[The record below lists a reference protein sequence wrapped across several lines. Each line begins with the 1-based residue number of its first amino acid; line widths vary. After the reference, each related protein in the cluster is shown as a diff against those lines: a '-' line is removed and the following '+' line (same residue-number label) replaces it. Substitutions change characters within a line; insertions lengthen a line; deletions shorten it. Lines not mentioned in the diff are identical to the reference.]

1 MIVIKILVALDN
13 NEIKEK
19 LNIKYGNKVYNYD
32 FSYKE
37 DVIEYL
43 KRYSD
48 DYIILTRLDL
58 PGNISYKEY
67 ILSLKKLSNK
77 SKIVIILN
85 KLNIDDRK
93 FLYANEIFN
102 IIEGNEIDIDVIY
115 NQIETED
122 KVVYKTI
129 YKKPN
134 ENNTRRSIAVLGT
147 NGAGKSFVSYL
158 IANSIAKY
166 TKKDV
171 ALISMDSK
179 NSCQE
184 ILGNINCIDYEISE
198 YINEIS
204 KNEENIEKYVNQ
216 SNYYKNLWYIISK
229 NNYNQKNNNNINI
242 KKFIENLENK
252 YNYVVF
258 DTSTCYLNTDVSQL
272 IDWVDEIIFVINP
285 NYISLKQA
293 KFLLDFLSNSL
304 NVKNNKIKIVV
315 NKIGEFSLDIR
326 QIKSIL
332 KLDNKIMNI
341 KYLKMVE
348 GYINGII
355 YDNVFCH
362 KLQERLF
369 DFYQLN
375 KIVGR

>member
-134 ENNTRRSIAVLGT
+134 ENNTKRSIAVLGT

-184 ILGNINCIDYEISE
+184 ILGNINCIDYETSE

-204 KNEENIEKYVNQ
+204 KNEENVEKYVNQ

-369 DFYQLN
+369 EFLSI
-375 KIVGR
+375 K

>member
-129 YKKPN
+129 YKKQN

-184 ILGNINCIDYEISE
+184 ILGNINCIDYETSE

-204 KNEENIEKYVNQ
+204 KNEENVEKYVNQ

-293 KFLLDFLSNSL
+293 KFLLEFLSNSL

-341 KYLKMVE
+341 KYLKMLE

-369 DFYQLN
+369 EFLSI
-375 KIVGR
+375 K

>member
-13 NEIKEK
+13 KEIKEK

-184 ILGNINCIDYEISE
+184 ILGNINCIDFETSE

-204 KNEENIEKYVNQ
+204 KNEENVEKYVNQ

-362 KLQERLF
+362 KLQERLLEF
-369 DFYQLN
+369 LSI
-375 KIVGR
+375 K

>member
-134 ENNTRRSIAVLGT
+134 ENNTKRSIAVLGT

-184 ILGNINCIDYEISE
+184 ILGNINCIDYETSE

-204 KNEENIEKYVNQ
+204 KNEENVEKYVNQ

-304 NVKNNKIKIVV
+304 NVKNNKIKVVV

-369 DFYQLN
+369 DFLSI
-375 KIVGR
+375 K

>member
-13 NEIKEK
+13 KEIKEK

-204 KNEENIEKYVNQ
+204 KNEENVEKYVNQ

-369 DFYQLN
+369 EFLSI
-375 KIVGR
+375 K

>member
-115 NQIETED
+115 NQIQTED

-184 ILGNINCIDYEISE
+184 ILGNINCIDYEIGE

-204 KNEENIEKYVNQ
+204 KNEENVEKYVNQ

-293 KFLLDFLSNSL
+293 KFLLEFLSNSL

-369 DFYQLN
+369 EFLSI
-375 KIVGR
+375 K

>member
-13 NEIKEK
+13 KEIKEK

-184 ILGNINCIDYEISE
+184 ILGNINCIDYETSE
-198 YINEIS
+198 YINGIS
-204 KNEENIEKYVNQ
+204 KNEENVEKYVNQ

-341 KYLKMVE
+341 KYLKMLE

-369 DFYQLN
+369 EFLSI
-375 KIVGR
+375 K

>member
-13 NEIKEK
+13 KEIKEK

-85 KLNIDDRK
+85 KLNIDDKK

-184 ILGNINCIDYEISE
+184 ILGNINCIDYETSE

-204 KNEENIEKYVNQ
+204 KNEENLEKYVNQ

-242 KKFIENLENK
+242 KKFFEKLENK

-332 KLDNKIMNI
+332 KFDNKIMNI
-341 KYLKMVE
+341 KYLKMLE

-369 DFYQLN
+369 EFLSI
-375 KIVGR
+375 K

>member
-184 ILGNINCIDYEISE
+184 ILGNINCIDYETSE

-272 IDWVDEIIFVINP
+272 IDWVDEIFFVINP

-332 KLDNKIMNI
+332 KLDNKILNI

-369 DFYQLN
+369 EFLSI
-375 KIVGR
+375 K

>member
-115 NQIETED
+115 NQIQTED

-184 ILGNINCIDYEISE
+184 ILGNINCIDYETSE

-204 KNEENIEKYVNQ
+204 KNEENVEKYVNQ

-272 IDWVDEIIFVINP
+272 IDWIDEIIFVINP

-304 NVKNNKIKIVV
+304 NAKNNKIKIVV

-341 KYLKMVE
+341 KYLKMLE

-369 DFYQLN
+369 EFLSI
-375 KIVGR
+375 K

>member
-1 MIVIKILVALDN
+1 MIVIKILAALDN

-115 NQIETED
+115 NQIQTED

-184 ILGNINCIDYEISE
+184 ILGNINCIDYETSE

-204 KNEENIEKYVNQ
+204 KNEKNVEKYVNQ

-272 IDWVDEIIFVINP
+272 IDWVDEIFFVINP

-341 KYLKMVE
+341 KYLKMLE

-369 DFYQLN
+369 EFLSI
-375 KIVGR
+375 K

>member
-115 NQIETED
+115 NQIQTED

-184 ILGNINCIDYEISE
+184 ILGNINCIDYETSE

-204 KNEENIEKYVNQ
+204 KNEENVEKYVNQ

-258 DTSTCYLNTDVSQL
+258 DTSTYYLNTDVSQL
-272 IDWVDEIIFVINP
+272 IDWVDEIFFVINP

-304 NVKNNKIKIVV
+304 NMKNNKIKIVV
-315 NKIGEFSLDIR
+315 NKIGGFSLDIR

-369 DFYQLN
+369 EFLSI
-375 KIVGR
+375 K

>member
-184 ILGNINCIDYEISE
+184 ILGNINCIDYETSE

-204 KNEENIEKYVNQ
+204 KNEENVEKYVNQ

-293 KFLLDFLSNSL
+293 KFLLEFLSNSL

-369 DFYQLN
+369 EFLSI
-375 KIVGR
+375 K

>member
-115 NQIETED
+115 NQIETQD

-184 ILGNINCIDYEISE
+184 ILGNINCIDYEIGE

-204 KNEENIEKYVNQ
+204 KNEENVEKYVNQ

-229 NNYNQKNNNNINI
+229 NKYNQKNNNNINI

-272 IDWVDEIIFVINP
+272 INWVDEIIFVINP

-304 NVKNNKIKIVV
+304 NVKNNKIKVVV

-341 KYLKMVE
+341 KYLKMLE

-369 DFYQLN
+369 DFLSI
-375 KIVGR
+375 K

>member
-184 ILGNINCIDYEISE
+184 ILGNINCIDYETSE

-204 KNEENIEKYVNQ
+204 KNEENVEKYVNQ

-252 YNYVVF
+252 YNYVIF

-272 IDWVDEIIFVINP
+272 IDWVDEIFFVINP

-355 YDNVFCH
+355 YDNVFCY

-369 DFYQLN
+369 EFLSI
-375 KIVGR
+375 K

>member
-129 YKKPN
+129 YKKQN

-184 ILGNINCIDYEISE
+184 ILGNINCIDYETSE

-204 KNEENIEKYVNQ
+204 KNEENVEKYVNQ

-272 IDWVDEIIFVINP
+272 IDWVDEIFFVINP

-369 DFYQLN
+369 EFLSI
-375 KIVGR
+375 K

>member
-13 NEIKEK
+13 KEIKEK

-58 PGNISYKEY
+58 PGNISYKDY
-67 ILSLKKLSNK
+67 ILNLKNLSNN
-77 SKIVIILN
+77 SKLVIILN

-129 YKKPN
+129 YKQPN
-134 ENNTRRSIAVLGT
+134 ENNTKRSIAVLGT

-184 ILGNINCIDYEISE
+184 ILGNINCIDYETSE

-204 KNEENIEKYVNQ
+204 KNEENVEKYVNQ

-242 KKFIENLENK
+242 KKFIENLEIK

-304 NVKNNKIKIVV
+304 NVKNNKIKVVV

-369 DFYQLN
+369 EFLSI
-375 KIVGR
+375 K

>member
-77 SKIVIILN
+77 GKIVIILN

-115 NQIETED
+115 NQIETEH

-184 ILGNINCIDYEISE
+184 ILGNINCIDYETSE

-204 KNEENIEKYVNQ
+204 KNEENVEKYVNQ

-304 NVKNNKIKIVV
+304 NVKNNKIKVVV

-369 DFYQLN
+369 EFLSI
-375 KIVGR
+375 K

>member
-115 NQIETED
+115 NQIETQD

-158 IANSIAKY
+158 IANIIAKY

-184 ILGNINCIDYEISE
+184 ILGNINCVDYETSE

-204 KNEENIEKYVNQ
+204 KNEENVEKYVNQ

-252 YNYVVF
+252 YNYVIF

-272 IDWVDEIIFVINP
+272 IDWVDEIFFVINP

-332 KLDNKIMNI
+332 KLDNKILNI

-369 DFYQLN
+369 EFLSI
-375 KIVGR
+375 K

>member
-13 NEIKEK
+13 KEIKEK

-58 PGNISYKEY
+58 SGNISYKEY
-67 ILSLKKLSNK
+67 VLSLKKLSNK
-77 SKIVIILN
+77 SKIVIIVN

-129 YKKPN
+129 YKQPN
-134 ENNTRRSIAVLGT
+134 ENNTKRSIAVLGT

-184 ILGNINCIDYEISE
+184 ILGNINCIDYETSE

-204 KNEENIEKYVNQ
+204 KNEENVEKYVNQ

-258 DTSTCYLNTDVSQL
+258 DTSTCYLNPDVSQL
-272 IDWVDEIIFVINP
+272 IDCVDEIIFVINP

-304 NVKNNKIKIVV
+304 NVKNNKIKVVV

-369 DFYQLN
+369 EFLSI
-375 KIVGR
+375 K

>member
-13 NEIKEK
+13 KEIKEK

-67 ILSLKKLSNK
+67 ILSLKNLSNN
-77 SKIVIILN
+77 SKIVIIVN

-129 YKKPN
+129 YKKTN

-184 ILGNINCIDYEISE
+184 ILGNINCIDYETSE

-204 KNEENIEKYVNQ
+204 KNEENVEKYVNQ

-341 KYLKMVE
+341 KYLKMLE

-369 DFYQLN
+369 EFLSI
-375 KIVGR
+375 K

>member
-58 PGNISYKEY
+58 PGNIRYKEY

-184 ILGNINCIDYEISE
+184 ILGNINCIDYETSE

-204 KNEENIEKYVNQ
+204 KNEENVEKYVNQ

-272 IDWVDEIIFVINP
+272 IDWVDEIFFVINP

-293 KFLLDFLSNSL
+293 KFLLEFLSNSL

-341 KYLKMVE
+341 KYLKMLE

-369 DFYQLN
+369 EFLSI
-375 KIVGR
+375 K

>member
-115 NQIETED
+115 NQIQTED

-184 ILGNINCIDYEISE
+184 ILGNINCIDYETSE

-204 KNEENIEKYVNQ
+204 KNEENVEKYVNQ

-272 IDWVDEIIFVINP
+272 IDWVDEIFFVINP

-293 KFLLDFLSNSL
+293 KFLLEFLSNSL

-341 KYLKMVE
+341 KYLKMLE

-369 DFYQLN
+369 EFLSI
-375 KIVGR
+375 K

>member
-13 NEIKEK
+13 KEIKEK

-58 PGNISYKEY
+58 PGNMSYKEY

-77 SKIVIILN
+77 SKIVIIVN

-129 YKKPN
+129 YKQPN
-134 ENNTRRSIAVLGT
+134 ENNTKRSIAVLGT

-171 ALISMDSK
+171 VLISMDSK

-184 ILGNINCIDYEISE
+184 ILGNINCIDYETSE

-204 KNEENIEKYVNQ
+204 KNEENVEKYVNQ

-304 NVKNNKIKIVV
+304 NVKNNKIKVVV

-369 DFYQLN
+369 DFLSI
-375 KIVGR
+375 K

>member
-115 NQIETED
+115 NQIQTED

-184 ILGNINCIDYEISE
+184 ILGNINCIDYETSE

-204 KNEENIEKYVNQ
+204 KNEENVEKYVNQ

-229 NNYNQKNNNNINI
+229 NNYNQKI
-242 KKFIENLENK
+242 
-252 YNYVVF
+252 
-258 DTSTCYLNTDVSQL
+258 T
-272 IDWVDEIIFVINP
+272 II
-285 NYISLKQA
+285 
-293 KFLLDFLSNSL
+293 
-304 NVKNNKIKIVV
+304 
-315 NKIGEFSLDIR
+315 
-326 QIKSIL
+326 
-332 KLDNKIMNI
+332 
-341 KYLKMVE
+341 
-348 GYINGII
+348 
-355 YDNVFCH
+355 
-362 KLQERLF
+362 
-369 DFYQLN
+369 
-375 KIVGR
+375 

>member
-13 NEIKEK
+13 KEIKEK

-67 ILSLKKLSNK
+67 ILSLKNLSNN
-77 SKIVIILN
+77 SKLVIIVN

-129 YKKPN
+129 YKQPN
-134 ENNTRRSIAVLGT
+134 ENNTQRSIAVLGT

-184 ILGNINCIDYEISE
+184 ILGNINCIDYETSE

-204 KNEENIEKYVNQ
+204 KNEENVEKYVNQ

-258 DTSTCYLNTDVSQL
+258 DTSTCYLNPDVSQL

-304 NVKNNKIKIVV
+304 NVKNNKIKVVV

-369 DFYQLN
+369 DFLSI
-375 KIVGR
+375 K

>member
-134 ENNTRRSIAVLGT
+134 ENNTKRSIAVLGT

-158 IANSIAKY
+158 IANSFAKY

-184 ILGNINCIDYEISE
+184 ILGNINCIDYETSE

-204 KNEENIEKYVNQ
+204 KNEENVEKYVNQ

-304 NVKNNKIKIVV
+304 NVKNNKIKVVV

-369 DFYQLN
+369 EFLSI
-375 KIVGR
+375 K

>member
-129 YKKPN
+129 YKQPN
-134 ENNTRRSIAVLGT
+134 EHNTKRSIAVLGT

-184 ILGNINCIDYEISE
+184 ILGNLNCIDYETSE

-204 KNEENIEKYVNQ
+204 ENEENIEKYVNQ

-258 DTSTCYLNTDVSQL
+258 DTSTCYLNTDVSEL
-272 IDWVDEIIFVINP
+272 INIVDEIIFVINP

-304 NVKNNKIKIVV
+304 NVKDNKIKVVV

-332 KLDNKIMNI
+332 KLDNKILNI

-369 DFYQLN
+369 EFLSI
-375 KIVGR
+375 K

>member
-184 ILGNINCIDYEISE
+184 ILGNINCIDYETSE

-204 KNEENIEKYVNQ
+204 KNEENVEKYVNQ

-272 IDWVDEIIFVINP
+272 IDWVDEIFFVINP

-304 NVKNNKIKIVV
+304 NVKNNKIKVVV

-332 KLDNKIMNI
+332 KLDNKIINI
-341 KYLKMVE
+341 KYLKMLE

-369 DFYQLN
+369 KFLSI
-375 KIVGR
+375 K

>member
-13 NEIKEK
+13 KEIKEK

-67 ILSLKKLSNK
+67 ILNLKNLSNN
-77 SKIVIILN
+77 SKLVIIVN

-129 YKKPN
+129 YKQPN
-134 ENNTRRSIAVLGT
+134 ENNTKRSIAVLGT

-184 ILGNINCIDYEISE
+184 ILGNINCIDYETSE

-204 KNEENIEKYVNQ
+204 KNEENVEKYVNQ

-304 NVKNNKIKIVV
+304 NVKNNKIKVVV

-369 DFYQLN
+369 DFLSI
-375 KIVGR
+375 K

>member
-166 TKKDV
+166 TKKDI

-184 ILGNINCIDYEISE
+184 ILGNINCIDYETSE

-204 KNEENIEKYVNQ
+204 KNEENVEKYVNQ
-216 SNYYKNLWYIISK
+216 SDYYKNLWYIISK

-304 NVKNNKIKIVV
+304 NVKNNKIKVVV

-341 KYLKMVE
+341 KYLKMLE

-355 YDNVFCH
+355 YDNIFCH

-369 DFYQLN
+369 EFLSI
-375 KIVGR
+375 K

>member
-19 LNIKYGNKVYNYD
+19 LNIKYGNEVYNYD

-158 IANSIAKY
+158 IANGIAKY

-184 ILGNINCIDYEISE
+184 ILGNINCIDYETSE

-204 KNEENIEKYVNQ
+204 KNEENVEKYVNQ

-272 IDWVDEIIFVINP
+272 IGWVDEIIFVINP

-293 KFLLDFLSNSL
+293 KFLLEFLSNSL

-369 DFYQLN
+369 KFLSI
-375 KIVGR
+375 K

>member
-115 NQIETED
+115 NQIETQD

-158 IANSIAKY
+158 IANIIAKY

-184 ILGNINCIDYEISE
+184 ILGNINCIDYETSE

-204 KNEENIEKYVNQ
+204 KNEENVEKYVNQ

-272 IDWVDEIIFVINP
+272 IDWVDEIIFVINL

-341 KYLKMVE
+341 KYLKMLE

-369 DFYQLN
+369 EFLSI
-375 KIVGR
+375 K

>member
-58 PGNISYKEY
+58 PGNINYKEY

-158 IANSIAKY
+158 IANSIDKY
-166 TKKDV
+166 IKKDV

-184 ILGNINCIDYEISE
+184 ILGNINCIDYEIGE

-272 IDWVDEIIFVINP
+272 IDWVDEIFFVINP

-293 KFLLDFLSNSL
+293 KFLLEFLSNSL

-369 DFYQLN
+369 EFLSI
-375 KIVGR
+375 K

>member
-184 ILGNINCIDYEISE
+184 ILGNINCIDYETSE

-204 KNEENIEKYVNQ
+204 KNEENVEKYVNQ

-242 KKFIENLENK
+242 KKFFENLENK

-341 KYLKMVE
+341 KYLKMLE

-362 KLQERLF
+362 KLQERLLEF
-369 DFYQLN
+369 LSI
-375 KIVGR
+375 K

>member
-115 NQIETED
+115 NQIETQD

-158 IANSIAKY
+158 IANIIAKY

-184 ILGNINCIDYEISE
+184 ILGNINCIDYETSE

-204 KNEENIEKYVNQ
+204 KNEENVEKYVNQ

-369 DFYQLN
+369 EFLSI
-375 KIVGR
+375 K

>member
-13 NEIKEK
+13 KEIKEK

-67 ILSLKKLSNK
+67 ILSLKNLSNN
-77 SKIVIILN
+77 SKLVIIVN

-129 YKKPN
+129 YKQPN
-134 ENNTRRSIAVLGT
+134 ENNTKRSIAVLGT

-184 ILGNINCIDYEISE
+184 ILGNINCIDYETSE

-204 KNEENIEKYVNQ
+204 KNEENVEKYVNQ

-304 NVKNNKIKIVV
+304 NVKNNKIKVVV

-369 DFYQLN
+369 DFLSI
-375 KIVGR
+375 K

>member
-115 NQIETED
+115 NQIQTED

-184 ILGNINCIDYEISE
+184 ILGNINCIDYETSE

-204 KNEENIEKYVNQ
+204 KNEENVEKYVNQ

-293 KFLLDFLSNSL
+293 KFLLEFLSNSL

-341 KYLKMVE
+341 KYLKMLE

-369 DFYQLN
+369 KFLSI
-375 KIVGR
+375 K

>member
-115 NQIETED
+115 NQIETEH

-184 ILGNINCIDYEISE
+184 ILGNINCIDYETSE

-204 KNEENIEKYVNQ
+204 KNEENVEKYVNQ

-272 IDWVDEIIFVINP
+272 IDWVDEIFFVINP

-315 NKIGEFSLDIR
+315 NKIGGFSLDIR

-341 KYLKMVE
+341 KYLKMLE

-362 KLQERLF
+362 KLQERLLEF
-369 DFYQLN
+369 LSI
-375 KIVGR
+375 K